1 MKSVTQFTLALLLM
15 ASSLAHSA
23 ELTGLGTV
31 TFPTSATGPAQDH
44 FLRGVT
50 IMHSFGWKEAR
61 AEFQAA
67 QRLDTDFAM
76 AYWGE
81 SLCYNHPLIGEWD
94 AETPK
99 AVLRRLGNTPAAR
112 LAKAPTHREKG
123 FIRAVEALVLGDGD
137 TLTRRIAYMKAMRD
151 LYDAYPEDE
160 EVMAFYAL
168 SLLMSAGR
176 GEEAMRANVLAGA
189 VALQLLDRNPNHP
202 GAAHYTIHAFDDPV
216 HAPLALPAA
225 HAFARI
231 AEKVSHARHM
241 PSHIFVQRGMWDQ
254 VSSSNQSAYDAALDL
269 FEPGD
274 RLDDMV
280 HALDWGQYG
289 DLQRGDYERAARW
302 IDLME
307 GIAKRA
313 GDDHLAATR
322 LAEVKARHA
331 IEREDWRPEP
341 VTGQTRATQLL
352 ASGLGAVHTGEFDL
366 AERIANRLAEKAEEA
381 ASRDDF
387 RFYYSL
393 TGKPLGIMSREVAGL
408 LEVARGNTEAGLALL
423 HESVDIEESRRPP
436 NGAPIP
442 LKPAHELYG
451 EALLAAGRPEDALA
465 MFERSLQRMPNR
477 PLSLRGLARA
487 HAALGNADEARSV
500 YARLES
506 GWRGRDVAWRQE
518 AAGYIAGA
526 GASE

>member
-1 MKSVTQFTLALLLM
+1 MKSLTHFTVAMLLM
-15 ASSLAHSA
+15 TSPLVYSA

-31 TFPTSATGPAQDH
+31 TFPTSASGPAQDH

-61 AEFQAA
+61 TEFQAA
-67 QRLDTDFAM
+67 QRADPDFAL

-94 AETPK
+94 PETPK
-99 AVLRRLGNTPAAR
+99 AVLKRLGDTPAAR

-123 FIRAVEALVLGDGD
+123 FVRAVEALFLGDGD
-137 TLTRRIAYMKAMRD
+137 TLTRRRAYMEAMRD
-151 LYDAYPEDE
+151 LYEAYPEDE
-160 EVMAFYAL
+160 EVTAFYAL

-176 GEEAMRANVLAGA
+176 GDEAMRTNVLAGA
-189 VALQLLDRNPNHP
+189 VALQLLDANPNHP

-225 HAFARI
+225 HVFARI

-241 PSHIFVQRGMWDQ
+241 PSHIFIQRGMWDR
-254 VSSSNQSAYDAALDL
+254 VSSSNQSAYEAAVDL
-269 FEPGD
+269 YEPGD

-307 GIAKRA
+307 GIAERA

-322 LAEVKARHA
+322 LAEVKARYA
-331 IEREDWRPEP
+331 IEREAWQPEP
-341 VTGQTRATQLL
+341 VTDQTRATELL
-352 ASGLGAVHTGEFDL
+352 AVGLGAVRTGDFDL
-366 AERIANRLAEKAEEA
+366 AERIANKLAEKADEA

-393 TGKPLGIMSREVAGL
+393 TGKSLNIMSREVAGL
-408 LEVARGNTEAGLALL
+408 LEIARGNSEAGLALL
-423 HESVDIEESRRPP
+423 SESVGIAESMRPP

-451 EALLAAGRPEDALA
+451 EALLAAGRPEVALA

-487 HAALGNADEARSV
+487 HVALGNADEARRT
-500 YARLES
+500 YGRLES
-506 GWRGRDVAWRQE
+506 GWHGRDVAWRQE
-518 AAGYIAGA
+518 AAGYVTGA

>member
-1 MKSVTQFTLALLLM
+1 MKSITQFTVAMLLM
-15 ASSLAHSA
+15 TSPLVYSA

-31 TFPTSATGPAQDH
+31 TFPTSASGPAQDH

-61 AEFQAA
+61 SEFQAA
-67 QRLDTDFAM
+67 QRLDPDFAL

-81 SLCYNHPLIGEWD
+81 SLCYNHPLISEWD
-94 AETPK
+94 PETPK
-99 AVLRRLGNTPAAR
+99 AVLKRLGDEPAAR
-112 LAKAPTHREKG
+112 LAKAPTDREKG
-123 FIRAVEALVLGDGD
+123 FIRAVDALFLGDGD
-137 TLTRRIAYMKAMRD
+137 ILTRRRAYMEAMRD
-151 LYDAYPEDE
+151 LYEAYPQDE
-160 EVMAFYAL
+160 EVTAFYAL

-176 GEEAMRANVLAGA
+176 GDDAMRTNVLAGA
-189 VALQLLDRNPNHP
+189 IALQLLGRNPDHP
-202 GAAHYTIHAFDDPV
+202 GAAHYAIHAFDNPV

-225 HAFARI
+225 HVFARI

-241 PSHIFVQRGMWDQ
+241 PSHIFIQRGIWDQ
-254 VSSSNQSAYDAALDL
+254 VSSSNQSAYEAAVDL
-269 FEPGD
+269 YEPGD

-289 DLQRGDYERAARW
+289 DLQRGDYERAAHW
-302 IDLME
+302 IELME
-307 GIAKRA
+307 GIAERA
-313 GDDHLAATR
+313 GDAPLATTR
-322 LAEVKARHA
+322 LAEVKARYA
-331 IEREDWRPEP
+331 IEREDWQPEP
-341 VTGQTRATQLL
+341 VTDQTRATELL
-352 ASGLGAVHTGEFDL
+352 AFGLGAVHTGDFEL
-366 AERIANRLAEKAEEA
+366 AERIAKKLSEKADEA

-387 RFYYSL
+387 RFYYALTDKSL
-393 TGKPLGIMSREVAGL
+393 KIMSREVAGL
-408 LEVARGNTEAGLALL
+408 LEIARGNSEAGLALL
-423 HESVDIEESRRPP
+423 SESVDIAESMRPP

-487 HAALGNADEARSV
+487 HVALGNADEARRT

-506 GWRGRDVAWRQE
+506 GWHGGDVAWRKE
-518 AAGYIAGA
+518 AAGYVAGS

>member
-1 MKSVTQFTLALLLM
+1 MKSLTRFTVAMLLM
-15 ASSLAHSA
+15 ASPWVHSA

-31 TFPTSATGPAQDH
+31 TFPTSGSGPAQDH

-67 QRLDTDFAM
+67 QRLDPDFAM

-81 SLCYNHPLIGEWD
+81 SLCYNHPLISEWD

-99 AVLRRLGNTPAAR
+99 AVLRRLGNTPEER

-137 TLTRRIAYMKAMRD
+137 TLTRRRAYMEAMGD
-151 LYDAYPEDE
+151 LYDAYPDDE
-160 EVMAFYAL
+160 EVAAFYAL

-176 GEEAMRANVLAGA
+176 GDEAMRNNVLAGS

-225 HAFARI
+225 HVFARI

-241 PSHIFVQRGMWDQ
+241 PSHIFIQRGMWDQ
-254 VSSSNQSAYDAALDL
+254 VSASNQSAYEAAVDGY
-269 FEPGD
+269 EPGD

-302 IDLME
+302 IELME
-307 GIAKRA
+307 GIAERA
-313 GDDHLAATR
+313 GDNHLAATR
-322 LAEVKARHA
+322 LAEVKARYV
-331 IEREDWRPEP
+331 IEREAWQPEP
-341 VTGQTRATQLL
+341 FTDQNKATELL
-352 ASGLGAVHTGEFDL
+352 ASGLGAVHRGDIDL
-366 AERIANRLAEKAEEA
+366 AERIANRLAEKANEA
-381 ASRDDF
+381 ASSDDL

-393 TGKPLGIMSREVAGL
+393 SDKPLKIMNREVAGL
-408 LEVARGNTEAGLALL
+408 LEIARGNAEAGLALL
-423 HESVDIEESRRPP
+423 SEGVDIAESMRPP
-436 NGAPIP
+436 NGAPNP
-442 LKPAHELYG
+442 LKPPHELYG
-451 EALLAAGRPEDALA
+451 EALLTAGRPEEALA
-465 MFERSLQRMPNR
+465 VFERSLERMPNR

-487 HAALGNADEARSV
+487 HAALGNAEEARET
-500 YARLES
+500 YAQLEA
-506 GWRGRDVAWRQE
+506 GWPSRDVAWRQE
-518 AAGYIAGA
+518 AAGYVAGV

>member
-1 MKSVTQFTLALLLM
+1 MKSLTHFTVAMLLM
-15 ASSLAHSA
+15 TSPLVYSA

-31 TFPTSATGPAQDH
+31 TFPTSASGPAQDH

-61 AEFQAA
+61 TEFQAA
-67 QRLDTDFAM
+67 QRADPDFAL

-94 AETPK
+94 PETPK
-99 AVLRRLGNTPAAR
+99 AVLKRLGDTPAAR

-123 FIRAVEALVLGDGD
+123 FVRAVDALFLGDGD
-137 TLTRRIAYMKAMRD
+137 TLTRRRAYMEAMRD
-151 LYDAYPEDE
+151 LYEAYPEDE
-160 EVMAFYAL
+160 EVTAFYAL

-176 GEEAMRANVLAGA
+176 GDEAMRTNVLAGA
-189 VALQLLDRNPNHP
+189 VALQLLDANPNHP

-225 HAFARI
+225 HVFARI

-241 PSHIFVQRGMWDQ
+241 PSHIFIQRGMWDR
-254 VSSSNQSAYDAALDL
+254 VSSSNQSAYEAAVDL
-269 FEPGD
+269 YEPGD

-307 GIAKRA
+307 GIAERA

-322 LAEVKARHA
+322 LAEVKARYA
-331 IEREDWRPEP
+331 IEREAWQPEP
-341 VTGQTRATQLL
+341 VTDQTRATELL
-352 ASGLGAVHTGEFDL
+352 AVGLGAVRTGDFDL
-366 AERIANRLAEKAEEA
+366 AERIANKLAEKAAEA

-393 TGKPLGIMSREVAGL
+393 TGKS
-408 LEVARGNTEAGLALL
+408 
-423 HESVDIEESRRPP
+423 
-436 NGAPIP
+436 
-442 LKPAHELYG
+442 
-451 EALLAAGRPEDALA
+451 
-465 MFERSLQRMPNR
+465 
-477 PLSLRGLARA
+477 
-487 HAALGNADEARSV
+487 
-500 YARLES
+500 
-506 GWRGRDVAWRQE
+506 
-518 AAGYIAGA
+518 
-526 GASE
+526 

>member
-1 MKSVTQFTLALLLM
+1 MKLLARFAVAILLTVPALV
-15 ASSLAHSA
+15 HSA
-23 ELTGLGTV
+23 ELTGLGSV
-31 TFPTSATGPAQDH
+31 TFPTSASGPAQDH

-67 QRLDTDFAM
+67 QRLDPDFAM

-81 SLCYNHPLIGEWD
+81 ALCYNHPLITEWD
-94 AETPK
+94 PETPK
-99 AVLRRLGNTPAAR
+99 AVLKRLGDTAAAR
-112 LAKAPTHREKG
+112 LAKAPTDREKG
-123 FIRAVEALVLGDGD
+123 FMAAVEALVFGDGD
-137 TLTRRIAYMKAMRD
+137 TLSRRTAYMLAMRN
-151 LYDAYPEDE
+151 LYETYPEDE
-160 EVMAFYAL
+160 EVAAFYSL

-176 GEEAMRANVLAGA
+176 GDDAVRTNVLAGA
-189 VALQLLDRNPNHP
+189 IALQLLDRNPNHP

-225 HAFARI
+225 NVFARI

-241 PSHIFVQRGMWDQ
+241 PSHIFIQRGMWDE
-254 VSSSNQSAYDAALDL
+254 VSSSNRSAYEAAVDL
-269 FEPGD
+269 YEPGD

-289 DLQRGDYERAARW
+289 DLQRGDYESAARW
-302 IDLME
+302 IEVME
-307 GIAKRA
+307 GIAERA
-313 GDDHLAATR
+313 GDDPLAATR
-322 LAEVKARHA
+322 LAGVKARYA
-331 IEREDWRPEP
+331 IEREAWRPVP
-341 VTGQTRATQLL
+341 VTDRTRATELL
-352 ASGLGAVHTGEFDL
+352 ASGLGAVHTGDFEL
-366 AERIANRLAEKAEEA
+366 AGRIANKLADKADEA
-381 ASRDDF
+381 ASKDEA

-393 TGKPLGIMSREVAGL
+393 TDKPLRIMSREVAGL
-408 LEVARGNTEAGLALL
+408 LEIARGNHDAGLALL
-423 HESVDIEESRRPP
+423 RESVDIEESRHPP
-436 NGAPIP
+436 IGAPTP

-465 MFERSLQRMPNR
+465 MFNRSLVRMPNR

-487 HAALGNADEARSV
+487 HVALGNADAARAI
-500 YARLES
+500 YARLEA

-518 AAGYIAGA
+518 AAGYAAGA